1 MPATIR
7 HPSPSMMPALRYRDA
22 PAAIAWLCRVLSF
35 EKHLVVPG
43 ETAGTVAH
51 AQLTLGRGMIML
63 GSDTD
68 DSRQGEYGR
77 LIRRPDELGGYNTQS
92 IYVLVAD
99 IDGHHARAVQEGAEI
114 LMDLKPQDYGGKLYT
129 CRDPEGHVWNF
140 GSYDPWAPPAEGVQ
154 EVG

>member
-1 MPATIR
+1 MSAAR
-7 HPSPSMMPALRYRDA
+7 PSCSMIPALRYRDA
-22 PAAIAWLCRVLSF
+22 PAAIDFLCRAFGFSR
-35 EKHLVVPG
+35 HLVVPG

-51 AQLTLGRGMIML
+51 AQLTLGSGMIML

-68 DSRQGEYGR
+68 DGRQSEYGR
-77 LIRRPDELGGYNTQS
+77 LIRRPGELGGFNTQS
-92 IYVLVAD
+92 TYVVVPE
-99 IDGHHARAVQEGAEI
+99 IDSHYARAVEQGAEI
-114 LMDLKPQDYGGKLYT
+114 LMELKPQDYGGKLYT